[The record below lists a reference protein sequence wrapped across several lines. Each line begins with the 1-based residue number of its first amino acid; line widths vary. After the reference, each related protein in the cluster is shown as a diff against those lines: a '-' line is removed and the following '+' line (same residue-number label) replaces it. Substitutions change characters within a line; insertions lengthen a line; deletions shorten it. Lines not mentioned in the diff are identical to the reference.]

1 MDDFKVEFAHLKFQM
16 TSSVMTIQGLI
27 YCKCYSVT
35 VTDNEVY
42 IRNDLYHALEIKM
55 ESNDVILADLEMEN
69 AALHD
74 VEILQRFIGRR
85 YQRLQ
90 NLKILRMT
98 QPEKKF
104 TGR

>member
-1 MDDFKVEFAHLKFQM
+1 
-16 TSSVMTIQGLI
+16 
-27 YCKCYSVT
+27 
-35 VTDNEVY
+35 
-42 IRNDLYHALEIKM
+42 M

-69 AALHD
+69 ATLHD
-74 VEILQRFIGRR
+74 VEMLQKFIGRR

-90 NLKILRMT
+90 KLKIMRMT